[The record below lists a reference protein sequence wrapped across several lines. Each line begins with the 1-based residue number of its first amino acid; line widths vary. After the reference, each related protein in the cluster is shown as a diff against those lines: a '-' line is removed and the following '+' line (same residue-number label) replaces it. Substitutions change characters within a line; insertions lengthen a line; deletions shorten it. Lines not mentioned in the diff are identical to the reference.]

1 MKDAVTELAMTGIP
15 AIFLLIFTILGVI
28 GINLMDVKSRMN
40 EFALRISVGA
50 TIRKIVMMVF
60 CQNFAIGLISL
71 IPGVIIILLAND
83 FAATALCAVGVSVI
97 VVLLLAVVAVIY
109 PAVLIS
115 KINPSILLKEE

>member
-1 MKDAVTELAMTGIP
+1 MI
-15 AIFLLIFTILGVI
+15 
-28 GINLMDVKSRMN
+28 
-40 EFALRISVGA
+40 
-50 TIRKIVMMVF
+50 
-60 CQNFAIGLISL
+60 
-71 IPGVIIILLAND
+71 